1 VVLRLGRG
9 AKQNRG
15 SSMKILEPATKLGE
29 RLIGGV
35 AASSKI
41 TTLMS
46 GEGDKLQGGCCW
58 GLYIEEAWPK
68 RVTQGFMLALSPI
81 HDFRYDFQ
89 KGKNL
94 GLVTI

>member
-1 VVLRLGRG
+1 MG
-9 AKQNRG
+9 
-15 SSMKILEPATKLGE
+15 
-29 RLIGGV
+29 
-35 AASSKI
+35 
-41 TTLMS
+41 